1 MSSNVVTL
9 RGRISSPDQRAI
21 GSRMHALEQAC
32 HSLLDL
38 CHPCDSPFV
47 RRDGLSYQA
56 AEVVH
61 RLASRLLSQISQAA
75 WELGLNRTLQ
85 NAGEEAFSVVSRMK
99 EIVREL
105 ENLKSSTANEDV
117 EPYLQAFAQESLR
130 ILNDVSHV
138 VGNTRRE
145 PYLAGQGGTNHD

>member
-9 RGRISSPDQRAI
+9 RGRVNSADQRAI

-32 HSLLDL
+32 HSLL
-38 CHPCDSPFV
+38 
-47 RRDGLSYQA
+47 

-85 NAGEEAFSVVSRMK
+85 NAVEEAFSVVSRMK